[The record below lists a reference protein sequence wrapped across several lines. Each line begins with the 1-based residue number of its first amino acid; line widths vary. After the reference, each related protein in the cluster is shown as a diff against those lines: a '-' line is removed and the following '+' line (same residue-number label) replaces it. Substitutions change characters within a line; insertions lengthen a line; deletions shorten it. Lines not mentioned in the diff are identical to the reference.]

1 MKNWQIVAVL
11 TFLIIGIVSLSG
23 CVASPSSS
31 TTPIPQIVNGTV
43 TLTQAPVA
51 ATSPAP
57 SAPQTPI
64 PQIVNGTVTL
74 TQAPV
79 AATSPAPSAPQTTV
93 HLTGTNDDVQSFT
106 TTGTGIKIFT
116 MQYSGERNFAVTLYD
131 SSENYV
137 DLLANETGSY
147 SGKKTA
153 NLSTGEYMLIIT
165 ASGPWTI
172 DISSA

>member
-1 MKNWQIVAVL
+1 MENMKNWQIMAVL

-23 CVASPSSS
+23 CAAPPTSSSS
-31 TTPIPQIVNGTV
+31 TTPTPQIVYETV
-43 TLTQAPVA
+43 TVTQAPVA
-51 ATSPAP
+51 ATS
-57 SAPQTPI
+57 T
-64 PQIVNGTVTL
+64 
-74 TQAPV
+74 
-79 AATSPAPSAPQTTV
+79 ATSAPQTTV
-93 HLTGTNDDVQSFT
+93 HLTGTSDDVQSFT

-131 SSENYV
+131 SSEDYV

-153 NLSTGEYMLIIT
+153 NLSTGEYILIIT